1 MLSMTGFGRSEKN
14 IAGKYI
20 ISAEVSSIN
29 RKQLELRLSIPQ
41 EYSVWE
47 LDLRTLAAGF
57 FSRGA
62 VSIRVAVKGVASS
75 GRGAVLPEQDK
86 FDEVIKFAVEAR
98 RRNGLSGEVNV
109 EALLAMSGLLQH
121 SFPEPEDDGVKEA
134 FLEVCREACINCRSS
149 REMEGNA
156 LKEEFSSRIS
166 QLESRLEVICG
177 HLPEIVEVG
186 KKRLLEKIAELKLEI
201 DPQDSSFLREVIY
214 LTDKSDVTEEVVRL
228 KSHFV
233 QFRKYLAADAPCGR
247 NLDFLAQEMFR
258 EINTLGNKSGN
269 SAISP
274 EVVVFKTELEKI
286 REQIQNV
293 E

>member
-1 MLSMTGFGRSEKN
+1 
-14 IAGKYI
+14 
-20 ISAEVSSIN
+20 
-29 RKQLELRLSIPQ
+29 
-41 EYSVWE
+41 
-47 LDLRTLAAGF
+47 
-57 FSRGA
+57 
-62 VSIRVAVKGVASS
+62 
-75 GRGAVLPEQDK
+75 
-86 FDEVIKFAVEAR
+86 EAR

-177 HLPEIVEVG
+177 HLPEIVEAG

>member
-121 SFPEPEDDGVKEA
+121 SFPEPEDDG
-134 FLEVCREACINCRSS
+134 
-149 REMEGNA
+149 
-156 LKEEFSSRIS
+156 
-166 QLESRLEVICG
+166 
-177 HLPEIVEVG
+177 
-186 KKRLLEKIAELKLEI
+186 
-201 DPQDSSFLREVIY
+201 
-214 LTDKSDVTEEVVRL
+214 
-228 KSHFV
+228 
-233 QFRKYLAADAPCGR
+233 
-247 NLDFLAQEMFR
+247 
-258 EINTLGNKSGN
+258 
-269 SAISP
+269 
-274 EVVVFKTELEKI
+274 
-286 REQIQNV
+286 
-293 E
+293 